1 MKTETD
7 FQVLLKETSK
17 EFSGFYIE
25 KKSDSTLM
33 KFIDLFLK
41 IITFGQ
47 MKYFMTDFITTI
59 GTTVYTPS
67 NWDICSAG
75 SKMATIRHER
85 IHMRQAAK
93 WGKIIFSL
101 LYIFC
106 PLPGGLS
113 FFRKKFEQEAYE
125 ESLRS
130 YLEYYGP
137 SVFTPGLREQ
147 IIKHFTTSE
156 YFWMWPWR
164 SSIEKWYDKIIND
177 LTKSSQ

>member
-7 FQVLLKETSK
+7 FQILLKETSK

-41 IITFGQ
+41 IITLGQ

-75 SKMATIRHER
+75 SKMAIIRHER

-137 SVFTPGLREQ
+137 SAFTPGLREQ

-164 SSIEKWYDKIIND
+164 SSIEKWYDKIISD